1 MPRSSIADDNR
12 PGRWGAIATAGREVS
27 GFTRIKRN
35 VTNMN
40 ESSSL

>member
-1 MPRSSIADDNR
+1 MAHSSIAEDHR
-12 PGRWGAIATAGREVS
+12 AGSWVAIATAGREVS

-40 ESSSL
+40 ESSPL